1 VDTAVAPA
9 PAPAPAGRGH
19 RLGWIIGSVVLAV
32 VLVGAGGV
40 GWWLRHPD
48 PALAGGGSTFGMDG
62 ISVGDTVWSS
72 VTVPST
78 DPGEDRVLRIE
89 AVEPRVRRDDTAA
102 RIDYFV
108 CTFDAAYG
116 ESHGVGA
123 FGYGGD
129 TREAERA
136 CTSLVPAVGATLDL
150 SGDPVQQLVVSVTPT
165 RPGVLAI
172 PKHLVTWSVGWQSRT
187 EQINE
192 GLRIPAR

>member
-9 PAPAPAGRGH
+9 PSAPVGHGRRGRG
-19 RLGWIIGSVVLAV
+19 WIVGAVALVLV
-32 VLVGAGGV
+32 LVLVGVVGV
-40 GWWLRHPD
+40 RWWLRHPD
-48 PALAGGGSTFGMDG
+48 PAFSGGGSTFSMDG

-72 VTVPST
+72 LTFPNT
-78 DPGEDRVLRIE
+78 DPGEDRVLRID
-89 AVEPRVRRDDTAA
+89 AVEPRVRIDGTAA

-116 ESHGVGA
+116 EAHGVGA

-129 TREAERA
+129 TREAARA

-165 RPGVLAI
+165 RPVSWRS
-172 PKHLVTWSVGWQSRT
+172 PSTWSRGLSDGRAGRSRST
-187 EQINE
+187 
-192 GLRIPAR
+192 RVC

>member
-1 VDTAVAPA
+1 MDTAVAPA
-9 PAPAPAGRGH
+9 PSAPVGRG
-19 RLGWIIGSVVLAV
+19 RRERGWIVGAV
-32 VLVGAGGV
+32 VLVLVLVGVGTV

-48 PALAGGGSTFGMDG
+48 PALTGGGSTFSMDG

-72 VTVPST
+72 VTFPST
-78 DPGEDRVLRIE
+78 NPGEDRVLRID
-89 AVEPRVRRDDTAA
+89 AVEPRVRRDGTAA

-116 ESHGVGA
+116 ELHGVGA

-165 RPGVLAI
+165 LPGVLAI

-192 GLRIPAR
+192 GLWIPAR